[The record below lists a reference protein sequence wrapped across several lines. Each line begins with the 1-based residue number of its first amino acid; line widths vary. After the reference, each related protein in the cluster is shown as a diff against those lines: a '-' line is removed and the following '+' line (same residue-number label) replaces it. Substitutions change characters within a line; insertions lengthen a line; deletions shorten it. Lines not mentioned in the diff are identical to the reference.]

1 MVNRI
6 SQKHSKNLYEER
18 REVDAEALIASQM
31 LRRAAMAGLVTL
43 LAGNAL
49 WLALSLI
56 TGKVY
61 PWFSVLQGIAIGLF
75 TRRWGQGFDWRFPT
89 IAAVIALVGAYS
101 GSFLIAAEVA
111 ARDLDTNIFA
121 VLFNVTGWSLG
132 TWLDEVITPADHIFA
147 AYAAILAAFF
157 ARRRLDRSEVF
168 ALRTMNERKT

>member
-1 MVNRI
+1 M
-6 SQKHSKNLYEER
+6 
-18 REVDAEALIASQM
+18 
-31 LRRAAMAGLVTL
+31 
-43 LAGNAL
+43 
-49 WLALSLI
+49 
-56 TGKVY
+56 
-61 PWFSVLQGIAIGLF
+61 
-75 TRRWGQGFDWRFPT
+75 
-89 IAAVIALVGAYS
+89 IALVGAYS

>member
-18 REVDAEALIASQM
+18 REVDAEVLIASQM
-31 LRRAAMAGLVTL
+31 PRRAVMAGLVTL

-75 TRRWGQGFDWRFPT
+75 TRRWGQGSDR
-89 IAAVIALVGAYS
+89 I
-101 GSFLIAAEVA
+101 SFSTQSAPRLAMSP
-111 ARDLDTNIFA
+111 RTN
-121 VLFNVTGWSLG
+121 N
-132 TWLDEVITPADHIFA
+132 
-147 AYAAILAAFF
+147 LA
-157 ARRRLDRSEVF
+157 S
-168 ALRTMNERKT
+168 